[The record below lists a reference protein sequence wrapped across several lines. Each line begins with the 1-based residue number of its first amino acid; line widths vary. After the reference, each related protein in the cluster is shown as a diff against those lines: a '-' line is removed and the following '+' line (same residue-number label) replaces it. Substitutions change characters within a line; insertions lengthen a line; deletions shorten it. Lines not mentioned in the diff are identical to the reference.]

1 MNFFQHQE
9 RARRRT
15 WLLAGYFILAV
26 IAIVFAVSLTL
37 YLAAGYLQGGHAS
50 LSQWLGSPVM
60 VFSVI
65 ITLFIIL
72 FGSGRKAWQ
81 LRGGGVALAKLL
93 GAREVLATATDSAD
107 RRLRN
112 VTEEMAIA
120 SGIPAPRTFVME
132 SEPAINAL
140 VAGYRPSAAVLVVT
154 RGTLDN
160 LNREELQG
168 VIGHEFSHIFNAD
181 MRLNMR
187 LIAIL
192 ASILA
197 IGKVGELLIHANT
210 RARLFNRR
218 SGRNEADGIAAIII
232 LGLLMMAI
240 GYIGL
245 FFGRLIKAAISRQRE
260 LLADASSVQFTRNP
274 SGIAN
279 ALIKIRNQHGSHL
292 VSSHGEDMSHM
303 CFGAT
308 VPFRFQ
314 GLLATH
320 PPVEQRL
327 QALGGDWLARARV
340 RQRQNGQEGQSSTTE
355 TASAQADNNNGMAEQ
370 AMGFASRS
378 AAQVATAVTAFGVA
392 GSVGT
397 VAEAHLGYARSLL
410 QSIPESLKQQLRQ
423 VEAARWVVLALAIS
437 VSKSNREELVAELSL
452 SGLEKDNVLQ
462 LAEQIS
468 ALGTRLRLPLADLA
482 IPTLQ
487 QFSSEQ
493 REALLEELNILVR
506 HDQRL
511 TLFEFVLTRILADH
525 LRPKAGRS
533 LAIRF
538 RRYDAVAAQIQLVLS
553 LMVHASGAKGRQAQ
567 QLFHSASGTLLPAG
581 RTLLTSGQCR
591 IEALDQALSD
601 LRDLTPLLKGP
612 LLDGLADVARADG
625 LIQVQEAELLRGIAA
640 LMDCP
645 MPLLL
650 QSTNGVA

>member
-15 WLLAGYFILAV
+15 WLLAGYFILAI
-26 IAIVFAVSLTL
+26 IAIVMAVSMTLFLATL
-37 YLAAGYLQGGHAS
+37 YVQGDHTS
-50 LSQWLGSPVM
+50 LYQWLSSPTM
-60 VFSVI
+60 WFSAIV
-65 ITLFIIL
+65 TLLIIL
-72 FGSGRKAWQ
+72 FGSARKAWQ

-93 GAREVLATATDSAD
+93 NAREVLSTTNDSAD

-132 SEPAINAL
+132 NEHAINAL
-140 VAGYRPSAAVLVVT
+140 VAGYRPAAAVLIVT
-154 RGTLDN
+154 RGTLDS
-160 LNREELQG
+160 LNRDELQG

-192 ASILA
+192 AGILA
-197 IGKVGELLIHANT
+197 IGKVGELLIHSNT
-210 RARLFNRR
+210 RAHFFNRR
-218 SGRNEADGIAAIII
+218 SGRKEAAGIAAIIV
-232 LGLLMMAI
+232 LGLLMMAV

-292 VSSHGEDMSHM
+292 LSSHGEDMSHM

-308 VPFRFQ
+308 VPFRLQ
-314 GLLATH
+314 NLLATH
-320 PPVEQRL
+320 PPVDQRL
-327 QALGGDWLARARV
+327 QALGGGWLARARV
-340 RQRQNGQEGQSSTTE
+340 RQRQNSDHGANGTSAGNGSH
-355 TASAQADNNNGMAEQ
+355 TAMPEQ
-370 AMGFASRS
+370 AMGFANGSP
-378 AAQVATAVTAFGVA
+378 AQVASAVTAFGVA

-410 QSIPESLKQQLRQ
+410 DSIPKQLQHQLRQ
-423 VEAARWVVLALAIS
+423 TESARWVVLALAIS
-437 VSKSNREELVAELSL
+437 VSKSSHAELVSGLSL
-452 SGLEKDNVLQ
+452 SALEKDSVLQ
-462 LAEQIS
+462 LAEQIR

-487 QFSSEQ
+487 QLPAEQ
-493 REALLEELNILVR
+493 RKALLQELNALVQ

-525 LRPKAGRS
+525 LRANAARS
-533 LAIRF
+533 SSIRF
-538 RRYDAVAAQIQLVLS
+538 RRYDALATQIQLVLS
-553 LMVHASGAKGRQAQ
+553 LMVYASGAKGEQAQ
-567 QLFHSASGTLLPAG
+567 QLFRSASGTLLPAG
-581 RTLLTSGQCR
+581 RTLLTGKQCR
-591 IEALDQALSD
+591 IEALDQALTD

-625 LIQVQEAELLRGIAA
+625 LIQVQEAELLRGIAS

-645 MPLLL
+645 MPPLL
-650 QSTNGVA
+650 QNTNRVA